1 MNEEKIRTFSFERRP
16 GFSRERIP
24 PKRNFNFFS
33 TSDDMYIYKV
43 GCHNPGNIISLP
55 MDSIHSKYYIVKVK
69 ETSRKD
75 KTD

>member
-33 TSDDMYIYKV
+33 TSDDMYIYIYY
-43 GCHNPGNIISLP
+43 GNIISLP